1 MSPLSLPVRPS
12 ALALAAALVT
22 TALPAQWSEDP
33 YENQAVVTRPGDQ
46 AIPKAAATP
55 DGGSWVAWF
64 DNASGNYDVYLQ
76 RYDSKGHAVF
86 PVGGMLVSGHA
97 QSSSLVNWD
106 LIADAAGAAVLAF
119 TDTRA
124 GGDLDVYLYKIGA
137 DGSFL
142 WGANGVAAS
151 ANADF
156 EADPRLALA
165 SDGDVVVVWS
175 FLGSPAAVRMQ
186 RYDAAGTA
194 LLAAGGLTV
203 ASEAGR
209 SPGFAEIAPSASGD
223 VIVSWVRD
231 INFFTSVKHLRAQ
244 RFDAAGAPQWPA
256 PVEVFDA
263 HNLPIAYAPQL
274 LADGAGGA
282 VLCWHA
288 SNPATNLFDG
298 YVQRLSSAGAELYGH
313 NGVPISSTGGRN
325 HLSPTAAYVAA
336 TGDTVVYWNEKDSS
350 QNLSGLYAQKID
362 AAGVRQWGS
371 GGIELMSVSTSPVY
385 PPSAVPV
392 GDGAMAFVTWA
403 PTSTWGQDQL
413 LAFRLDASG
422 ASPWGGARDLCT
434 RQSNKSVRHAVAQN
448 ASGEA
453 VVYWEDERN
462 GSDDVYG
469 QNITADGERGVRYLE
484 VDVASIS
491 LAAGGSAQLQMDAG
505 AAHAGMSYAMLGSHT
520 GTSPGQ
526 NGYGIHLPL
535 NDGQYFQLTF
545 TNPGFGIFS
554 GFRGAL
560 DGAGQATA
568 AVTLPAG
575 TNPALAGLTIHHAF
589 VVLDGPGSIVLVSEP
604 RPFLLQP

>member
-1 MSPLSLPVRPS
+1 MHPRSLLFWLIAS
-12 ALALAAALVT
+12 ALFCA
-22 TALPAQWSEDP
+22 ALPAQWSEDP
-33 YENQAVVTRPGDQ
+33 YLNQAVVTRPGDQ
-46 AIPKAAATP
+46 ALPKAASTA

-76 RYDSKGHAVF
+76 RFDSKGHAIF
-86 PVGGMLVSGHA
+86 PAGGLLVSDHP

-106 LIADAAGAAVLAF
+106 LIADAAGNAVLAF

-124 GGDLDVYLYKIGA
+124 GGDLDVYLYKIGP

-142 WGANGVAAS
+142 WGANGRAAS
-151 ANADF
+151 TNADF

-175 FLGSPAAVRMQ
+175 YYGSASAVRMQ
-186 RYDAAGTA
+186 RYDAAGNA

-203 ASEAGR
+203 VSEAGR
-209 SPGFAEIAPSASGD
+209 SPGFAEVVPSTSGG

-244 RFDAAGAPQWPA
+244 RFDPAGAPLWPS

-274 LADGAGGA
+274 LPDAAGGA

-288 SNPATNLFDG
+288 SNPSTNLFDG
-298 YVQRLSSAGAELYGH
+298 YVQRLDASGAERFGH
-313 NGVPISSTGGRN
+313 NGVPVSSLGGRN
-325 HLSPTAAYVAA
+325 HLSPRASFVPAS
-336 TGDTVVYWNEKDSS
+336 GDIIVFWNEKDSA
-350 QNLSGLYAQKID
+350 QFLSGLSAQRID
-362 AAGVRQWGS
+362 ASGVRQWGS
-371 GGIELMSVSTSPVY
+371 AGIELMPISTAPVY
-385 PPSAVPV
+385 PPSTAPA

-422 ASPWGGARDLCT
+422 SSPWGGARDLCT

-448 ASGEA
+448 ASEEV

-462 GSDDVYG
+462 GDDDVYG
-469 QNITADGERGVRYLE
+469 QNLSLVGERGVSYLE
-484 VDVASIS
+484 VDVTSIS
-491 LAAGGSAQLQMDAG
+491 LAAGGTAQLQLDAG
-505 AAHAGMSYAMLGSHT
+505 AAHAGRSYLMLGSET

-526 NGYGIHLPL
+526 NGYGVHLPL
-535 NDGQYFQLTF
+535 NDGSYFQLTLG
-545 TNPGFGIFS
+545 NPGFGLFQN
-554 GFRGAL
+554 FRGRL
-560 DGAGQATA
+560 DGAGQASA

-575 TNPALAGLTIHHAF
+575 TNPALAGLTIHHAY
-589 VVLDGPGSIVLVSEP
+589 VVLDAPGSIALVSEA
-604 RPFLLQP
+604 RAFQLLP